1 MNITHETYEK
11 SIIASCIQLAQ
22 AYSLNDKINIEQAKL
37 KVSMFLQS
45 LKEFKTEN
53 TVTKEN
59 NTEDIRTAL
68 SLAVKAA
75 DGNQAKAYYELL
87 KLREKFH

>member
-1 MNITHETYEK
+1 MNINHETYEK
-11 SIIASCIQLAQ
+11 SIIASCIQLSQ
-22 AYSLNDKINIEQAKL
+22 AYSLNDKMNINQAKL
-37 KVSMFLQS
+37 KVGVFLRS
-45 LKEFKTEN
+45 LKEFQIEDT
-53 TVTKEN
+53 TVKQN
-59 NTEDIRTAL
+59 NTDDIRTAL